1 MKKIAVFC
9 GSSMG
14 ASEAY
19 ASGAQ
24 ELGKELAR
32 RGLSLVYGGANVGLM
47 GAVANSVLSEGGE
60 AIGILPGF
68 LKNREIAHPLLSEL
82 VIVDSMHE
90 RKAKMAELADGFI
103 VLPGGA
109 GTMDEFFEIFTWL
122 QLGLHAKPCGLLN
135 VNRYFDPLIAL
146 IAHMADENFLQEK
159 YRTAVL
165 VDEDPGELL
174 NRFATYGAPDVKTY
188 DLARRA

>member
-19 ASGAQ
+19 ASGAR

>member
-19 ASGAQ
+19 ASGAR

-146 IAHMADENFLQEK
+146 IDHMADENFLQEK